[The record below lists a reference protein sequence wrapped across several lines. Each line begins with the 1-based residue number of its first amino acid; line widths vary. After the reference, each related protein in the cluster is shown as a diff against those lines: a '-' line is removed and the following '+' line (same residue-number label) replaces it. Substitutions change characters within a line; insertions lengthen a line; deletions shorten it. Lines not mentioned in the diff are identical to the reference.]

1 MPTRHLGSLAKNSST
16 RLRDNFCRKATCPA
30 ASTPCTRKTDFAI
43 SNPIVV
49 TCFIVVLLSTHPQ
62 IMLREGRESRPH
74 HQKKT
79 FVADNRTSRLH
90 INWSLQVA
98 VWLMR
103 LGGKRRAAAPVL
115 AVPWTY
121 PSSRGGSFSG
131 QVGFYSGRG
140 GALLSW
146 IQIPFG

>member
-74 HQKKT
+74 HQKRKFRLLLGT
-79 FVADNRTSRLH
+79 ARLRRHQPSLCANTGRCRGCAEWVKSTLCCPSR
-90 INWSLQVA
+90 S
-98 VWLMR
+98 
-103 LGGKRRAAAPVL
+103 
-115 AVPWTY
+115 
-121 PSSRGGSFSG
+121 
-131 QVGFYSGRG
+131 
-140 GALLSW
+140 AL
-146 IQIPFG
+146 

>member
-74 HQKKT
+74 HQK
-79 FVADNRTSRLH
+79 RT
-90 INWSLQVA
+90 N
-98 VWLMR
+98 
-103 LGGKRRAAAPVL
+103 LGVEVIGLKCRVRRRTEHREA
-115 AVPWTY
+115 
-121 PSSRGGSFSG
+121 
-131 QVGFYSGRG
+131 GRG
-140 GALLSW
+140 RRIADRVAPIVEG
-146 IQIPFG
+146 G